1 MWLAAA
7 IGGLLVLITGM
18 LPTTDAGNVLREVAP
33 VLIFLVGVTVIAEL
47 ADAAG
52 VFDAAAHRAAVFGR
66 GRTFR
71 LWLCVVALGTITT
84 IALSLDTT
92 AVLLT
97 PVVLTLASRVGLP
110 AIPFA
115 MTTVWLANT
124 ASLLLPISNLTNL
137 LAQNKIGVSPAGFAT
152 RMWLP
157 ALVAIIVTIL
167 VLGLRYRRSLRGS
180 YDIPERPTVS
190 DRPLFWTAVGVCVA
204 IGPLAVAG
212 VPIAWISSAG
222 AVILAALVL
231 ARRREALRFSL
242 VPWRLVVLVVGLF
255 FVIGAWQLHGL
266 NELLSHVAGTGGS
279 FLNLL
284 QFTGVSAAGANIG
297 NNLPAYAALQ
307 PLAGNADRLYA
318 LLLGVNL
325 GPLVL
330 LWGSLATL
338 LWRERCIARGVQISW
353 REFATVGIIGVPILL
368 VTTTAALLVTS

>member
-1 MWLAAA
+1 MWLPAA
-7 IGGLLVLITGM
+7 IGGLLVILTGL
-18 LPTTDAGNVLREVAP
+18 LPSNQAGEVLRSVAP

-47 ADAAG
+47 ADVAG
-52 VFDAAAHRAAVFGR
+52 VFDVAAHRAAVLGR
-66 GRTFR
+66 GQTFR

-110 AIPFA
+110 AVPFA

-137 LAQNKIGVSPAGFAT
+137 LAQNKIGVSSAGFAA
-152 RMWLP
+152 RMWFP
-157 ALVAIIVTIL
+157 ALVAIIVTML

-180 YDIPERPTVS
+180 YDIPERPAVS
-190 DRPLFWTAVGVCVA
+190 DRPLFWTALAVCVA
-204 IGPLAVAG
+204 IGPLAVTG
-212 VPIAWISSAG
+212 VPIAWISSVG
-222 AVILAALVL
+222 AVILSALVL
-231 ARRREALRFSL
+231 VRRREVLRFSL
-242 VPWRLVVLVVGLF
+242 VPWRLVLLVVGLF
-255 FVIGAWQLHGL
+255 FVVGAWQLHGL
-266 NELLSHVAGTGGS
+266 NDLLAHVAGTGGS
-279 FLNLL
+279 FFNRL
-284 QFTGVSAAGANIG
+284 QLTGISATGANVV

-307 PLAGNADRLYA
+307 PLAGSADRLYA

-368 VTTTAALLVTS
+368 VTTTAAMMVTG